1 MLWNL
6 KVGLGVL
13 MLGLAGIALLFAAGK
28 PEKAPTKSHTG
39 TEQSSQLYTDPDSAS
54 GGGVQGEILAP
65 DQKIVAIF
73 ATPQEAWE
81 KVYRGEVVGE
91 QGRSFRFSGLPIGKY
106 DLVVVFANRFYEGL
120 ALNRDGAEK
129 PGLTTKD
136 QAKIAETINKSTPFF
151 DTKKIHRV
159 EGYTGRAGQARCVL
173 QDLRTR
179 PTTLQ
184 SGDVRADIQIRSLK
198 LALLE
203 DVNIGWSLENTREFL
218 RQEVAGDEFR
228 GLLPH
233 QYSPRLNNIRVID
246 SVKDLGKIS
255 L

>member
-1 MLWNL
+1 MWRNFKMGLW
-6 KVGLGVL
+6 LGVAAV
-13 MLGLAGIALLFAAGK
+13 AGGALLVAADK
-28 PEKAPTKSHTG
+28 PEKAKKASTG
-39 TEQSSQLYTDPDSAS
+39 TVQSSKLYTDPDPAA
-54 GGGVQGEILAP
+54 GGGVEGEIIAP
-65 DQKIVAIF
+65 NQAIVAIF

-81 KVYRGEVVGE
+81 KVYRGEVVGDD
-91 QGRSFRFSGLPIGKY
+91 GRSFRFSGLPIGKY
-106 DLVVVFANRFYEGL
+106 DLMVVYGNRFFEGWT
-120 ALNRDGAEK
+120 LNRDGADK
-129 PGLTTKD
+129 PPLTAKD
-136 QAKIAETINKSTPFF
+136 QAQIAETINKSTPFF
-151 DTKKIHRV
+151 NTKKIHRV

-184 SGDVRADIQIRSLK
+184 SGDIRSDIQIRSLK

-218 RQEVAGDEFR
+218 RQEVGGTEFR
-228 GLLPH
+228 GLFPH
-233 QYSPRLNNIRVID
+233 QYSPRLNSIRVID

>member
-1 MLWNL
+1 MKILL
-6 KVGLGVL
+6 ALTVAGG
-13 MLGLAGIALLFAAGK
+13 LGLAGLWAAGK
-28 PEKAPTKSHTG
+28 PEKAVPKGHTG
-39 TEQSSQLYTDPDSAS
+39 TEQSSKLYTDSDPAS
-54 GGGVQGEILAP
+54 GGGLQGEIIAP
-65 DQKIVAIF
+65 DQTIRAIF

-81 KVYRGEVVGE
+81 NVYRGEVLGE
-91 QGRSFRFSGLPIGKY
+91 QGRSFRFTGLPIGKY
-106 DLVVVFANRFYEGL
+106 DLVVVFENRFYEGL
-120 ALNRDGAEK
+120 TLNRNGAEK
-129 PGLTTKD
+129 PPLTTKD
-136 QAKIAETINKSTPFF
+136 QTQIAETINKSTPFF

-184 SGDVRADIQIRSLK
+184 SGDVRGDIQIRSLK

-218 RQEVAGDEFR
+218 RQEVAGSEFR

-233 QYSPRLNNIRVID
+233 QYSPRLSNIRVID